1 MVLCSGRLLAAMR
14 TPRRSLLTTP
24 APRSPPRDGQ
34 TYTVGI
40 LQQMQHVALDAATQ
54 GFQDALTDKLGDS
67 VTIDPQNASGDS
79 ANCATIANNFV
90 SQGVD
95 LIMANG
101 TTALQAAASAT
112 STIPILGTSIT
123 EYGVALGIDGFTGT
137 TGYNVSGTSDL
148 APLDQQAAMLQEWFP
163 DAQTVG
169 LLYCSAEPNSQY
181 QVDTVQSYLEE
192 AGITC
197 TQYSFSDSN
206 DLSAV
211 ATTACAES
219 DVVYVPTDNTAAN
232 NAELI
237 GNISLDT
244 GTPIIAGEEGICRG
258 CGVATLTIS
267 YYDIGYKTGE
277 MAYEILV
284 NGADPAEMAIAYA
297 PQFTPK
303 YNPDMCEAF
312 GLTPP
317 EGYEAI
323 EPPPDR
329 ALPKKQ
335 HQSQRKR
342 GFPFPLGLSGAIR
355 PQTSRCKSC
364 RTLVSG
370 MTSDQKRKTP
380 LLGYLRD
387 KCRLA
392 AVALRIAPAGTVFR
406 NYLPSRRA
414 SLHRRTF
421 SGKGTSLFRCTLLE

>member
-1 MVLCSGRLLAAMR
+1 
-14 TPRRSLLTTP
+14 
-24 APRSPPRDGQ
+24 
-34 TYTVGI
+34 
-40 LQQMQHVALDAATQ
+40 MQHVALDEATQ
-54 GFQDALTDKLGDS
+54 GFQDALKDKLGDS

-101 TTALQAAASAT
+101 TTRPAGRPPPPPAPSPSWVPPSPSTAWPWALTAS
-112 STIPILGTSIT
+112 P
-123 EYGVALGIDGFTGT
+123 GT

-163 DAQTVG
+163 DAQAVG

-181 QVDTVQSYLEE
+181 QVDNRPELSGGGPASPAPSIPSPTPM
-192 AGITC
+192 TC
-197 TQYSFSDSN
+197 PP
-206 DLSAV
+206 LP
-211 ATTACAES
+211 TTACAES

-237 GNISLDT
+237 GNISLDS
-244 GTPIIAGEEGICRG
+244 GTPVIAGEEGICRG

-284 NGADPAEMAIAYA
+284 NGADPAEMEIAYA

-303 YNPDMCEAF
+303 YNPDMCDAF

-323 EPPPDR
+323 EP
-329 ALPKKQ
+329 
-335 HQSQRKR
+335 
-342 GFPFPLGLSGAIR
+342 
-355 PQTSRCKSC
+355 
-364 RTLVSG
+364 
-370 MTSDQKRKTP
+370 
-380 LLGYLRD
+380 
-387 KCRLA
+387 A
-392 AVALRIAPAGTVFR
+392 A
-406 NYLPSRRA
+406 
-414 SLHRRTF
+414 
-421 SGKGTSLFRCTLLE
+421 